1 MLVFIWNFT
10 FIIFED
16 KIWSLTLPYYGIIPL
31 IGIFLLF
38 IFVVFCLARQ
48 PKTRNESTSFRVP
61 LIPYIPLF
69 SVFANTYLMVHLNQM
84 TWFRFIGWMFI
95 GFLIY
100 FSYGIVKSVG
110 YLTQEEINRLSLKS
124 DDDCDGEQIHN
135 DNDIIVN

>member
-1 MLVFIWNFT
+1 
-10 FIIFED
+10 
-16 KIWSLTLPYYGIIPL
+16 
-31 IGIFLLF
+31 
-38 IFVVFCLARQ
+38 
-48 PKTRNESTSFRVP
+48 
-61 LIPYIPLF
+61 
-69 SVFANTYLMVHLNQM
+69 M

-95 GFLIY
+95 GFSIY